1 MTNTIE
7 KSVAL
12 KAPQSRV
19 WRALTDHREFG
30 AWFGVAFEAPFAAGH
45 TARGRKLNPCYAH
58 LTFEAGIQ
66 KMGPEHYFSVTWGPY
81 AVDPAIGHSNGAP
94 TLVDFRLEKIAG
106 GPRLTVV
113 ESGFDHVPAHRRAEA
128 LRMNTKG
135 WEIQMDNIAQYLDGR
150 GAEQVSDVR

>member
-1 MTNTIE
+1 M
-7 KSVAL
+7 
-12 KAPQSRV
+12 
-19 WRALTDHREFG
+19 
-30 AWFGVAFEAPFAAGH
+30 
-45 TARGRKLNPCYAH
+45 
-58 LTFEAGIQ
+58 
-66 KMGPEHYFSVTWGPY
+66 
-81 AVDPAIGHSNGAP
+81 
-94 TLVDFRLEKIAG
+94 DFRLEKIAG